1 MYIVTLN
8 RHTLKP
14 QRGDMCNMRLIGG
27 NLRYLKII
35 CFDLPDFC
43 VNPVLSLIEK
53 IVAYLSKKVTEIFG

>member
-14 QRGDMCNMRLIGG
+14 HRGDMFNMRLIGG

-35 CFDLPDFC
+35 CFDSDDNSVSVPSC
-43 VNPVLSLIEK
+43 P
-53 IVAYLSKKVTEIFG
+53 